1 MKLVILPFGLSVS
14 HLAIHS
20 VRCVVMWSGARTV
33 VVLLFTVLE
42 LYSLVHCCCGPA
54 KAPFSSCDVFDVID
68 WYQKHTGSNS
78 ILN

>member
-1 MKLVILPFGLSVS
+1 MKLASLPFGWLVSQSVR
-14 HLAIHS
+14 
-20 VRCVVMWSGARTV
+20 RCVVMWSGARKI
-33 VVLLFTVLE
+33 VVLLFIVLE
-42 LYSLVHCCCGPA
+42 LHILVHCCCGPA